1 MELELKLRLVDV
13 FKHDS
18 ESLLKAL
25 AICFPS
31 VASNDDKLN
40 EIATT
45 IKHAIWGNGKEEKKD
60 DECKN
65 KTKKKRIS
73 RKAALDSNGEIME
86 KTGFIAK
93 LSPDK
98 KTVLNIYVTKKDVMT
113 DIGTYYKNID
123 NALNREDKSIN
134 GYYYQYWD
142 EVSND
147 MKAVYL
153 EQNQLPAKP
162 QNYLSKRSIRVE
174 RLHPETCEVDRQ
186 FDSLNVVCG
195 LFKFPQYKLK
205 EAIANGR
212 VLDGF
217 KWKHVELTDDVSKN

>member
-25 AICFPS
+25 AICFPCVS
-31 VASNDDKLN
+31 SNDEKLD

-45 IKHAIWGNGKEEKKD
+45 IKQALLGKEEIRGEERK
-60 DECKN
+60 EGCKS
-65 KTKKKRIS
+65 KTRKKRIS

-98 KTVLNIYVTKKDVMT
+98 KTVLKIYVTKKDVMT

-123 NALNREDKSIN
+123 NALNREDKSID

-142 EVSND
+142 ELSNEI
-147 MKAVYL
+147 KTVYL

-174 RLHPETCEVDRQ
+174 RLHPETGEVNRQ

-205 EAIANGR
+205 EAIANGL

-217 KWKHVELTDDVSKN
+217 KWKYVDTCVH